1 MKVQIKDLA
10 EGKKMKD
17 SMKKLWTI
25 LLALVLAAALAACGI
40 PTETTTDPDET
51 TTRPD
56 AAPTASQHQIVPI
69 SEAQVG
75 SYVLFGSYEQDN
87 DTANGKEDIE
97 WLVLAKEDGRVL
109 LISGVALDYQPYNTI
124 YASVTWENCSLR
136 TWLNGPFLNIAFSGS
151 ERAMIPG
158 VTVSAD
164 EDSGDGTTDQVF
176 LLSITEANKYFSSDS
191 ARQCRGTAYCYAKAA
206 DKAGNEKC
214 GWWLRSHGG
223 NSYASAYVRSGG
235 SVSSEGRNVRSD
247 DIAVRPALWIDLG
260 A

>member
-1 MKVQIKDLA
+1 M
-10 EGKKMKD
+10 EN

-25 LLALVLAAALAACGI
+25 LLALALAAVLAACGM
-40 PTETTTDPDET
+40 PTETRTDSDET

-56 AAPTASQHQIVPI
+56 AATTAPQHQRVPV

-97 WLVLAKEDGRVL
+97 WLVLAKEDDRVL

-136 TWLNGPFLNIAFSGS
+136 KWLNGTFLNDAFSES

-164 EDSGDGTTDQVF
+164 EDPGDGTTDQVF
-176 LLSITEANKYFSSDS
+176 LLSITEANKYFTSDS
-191 ARQCRGTAYCYAKAA
+191 ARQCRGTAYCYAQAA
-206 DKAGNEKC
+206 DKAGNENC

-223 NSYASAYVRSGG
+223 NSYATAYVRSGG

-260 A
+260 D